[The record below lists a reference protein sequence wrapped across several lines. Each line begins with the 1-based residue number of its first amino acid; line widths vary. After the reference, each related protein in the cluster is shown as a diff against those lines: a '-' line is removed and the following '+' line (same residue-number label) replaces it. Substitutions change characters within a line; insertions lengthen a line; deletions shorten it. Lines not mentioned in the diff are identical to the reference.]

1 MGKESSHINLELLGY
16 KTHCAVIYGQEKKKV
31 NTTNFL
37 LAEFMTNSNVS
48 GELDLNKI
56 KTFFDNNSSK

>member
-16 KTHCAVIYGQEKKKV
+16 ITHCAVIYGQEKKKV

-48 GELDLNKI
+48 GELGLNKI